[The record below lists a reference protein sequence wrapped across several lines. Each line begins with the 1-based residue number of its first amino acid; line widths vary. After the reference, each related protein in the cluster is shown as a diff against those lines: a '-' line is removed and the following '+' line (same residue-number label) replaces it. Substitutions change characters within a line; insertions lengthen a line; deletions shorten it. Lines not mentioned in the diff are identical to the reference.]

1 MLDTSMKP
9 TESIVA
15 VLDNV
20 RSLYNVG
27 SIFRTSDALGVQK
40 LYLCGI
46 TGTPE
51 HPRLAKTAL
60 AALQAVQ
67 WQYKKSAY
75 QTVKHLKQ
83 QGYYIIALERA
94 AKSVPIHP
102 IANRPMAIV
111 VGHER
116 NGTDMKILDLADQI
130 MEVPMRGV
138 GESMNVA
145 VAYGVASYVLTSGSV
160 QE

>member
-1 MLDTSMKP
+1 MKQV
-9 TESIVA
+9 ESIVA

-51 HPRLAKTAL
+51 NPRLAKTAL
-60 AALQAVQ
+60 AALNAVR
-67 WQYKKSAY
+67 WEHKISAL
-75 QTVKHLKQ
+75 QTVKQLKK
-83 QGYYIIALERA
+83 QGYYIVALER
-94 AKSVPIHP
+94 
-102 IANRPMAIV
+102 IAGSKPVTKVRERPLAII

-116 NGTDMKILDLADQI
+116 NGTDTEILALADQI
-130 MEVPMRGV
+130 VEVPMYGIGV
-138 GESMNVA
+138 SMNVA
-145 VAYGVASYVLTSGSV
+145 VAYGIASYVLTSPIAA
-160 QE
+160 E

>member
-1 MLDTSMKP
+1 MKQAEP
-9 TESIVA
+9 IVA

-60 AALQAVQ
+60 AALNAVK
-67 WQYKKSAY
+67 WEYKKSAL
-75 QTVKHLKQ
+75 QTVKQLKKH
-83 QGYYIIALERA
+83 GYYIVALERTA
-94 AKSVPIHP
+94 GSQRVEPVK
-102 IANRPMAIV
+102 NRPLAII

-116 NGTDMKILDLADQI
+116 SGTSAKILEQVDQI
-130 MEVPMRGV
+130 MEIPMQGV
-138 GESMNVA
+138 GQSMNVA
-145 VAYGVASYVLTSGSV
+145 VAYGIATYVLTS
-160 QE
+160 